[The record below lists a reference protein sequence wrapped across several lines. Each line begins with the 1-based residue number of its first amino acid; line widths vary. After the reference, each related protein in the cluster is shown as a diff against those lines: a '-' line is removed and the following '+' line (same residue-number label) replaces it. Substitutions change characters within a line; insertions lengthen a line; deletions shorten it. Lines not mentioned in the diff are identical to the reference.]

1 MEQPAF
7 NAPAPIGCNPP
18 AGDNAMQGFGRR
30 SFLGAAGA
38 MVAGI
43 DVQLAQAQQGRFA
56 GKQLVAQGFG
66 GPTQDI
72 IQRAVFD
79 RLDAREG
86 CHSTQVPLQSAAA
99 FARMRAEAAAPQ
111 IAVYQF
117 SGGQEKL
124 AAAEKISASLG
135 PLPEL
140 ADVPAVFKD
149 PAGFWTTYAVIAE
162 GIVYRTDKVKAL
174 PRSYK
179 DFLDPAYD
187 GHIAFPTITN
197 GYGTDFLVM
206 LARAYGGGEK
216 NIEPGF
222 KAMAKFAADATIFR
236 AASEVPSLFAQGDV
250 WIMPY
255 DSTSAKR
262 CKDAGLPVAF
272 VAPEEG
278 SVASPCT
285 ICIAAKAPD
294 LDLARAAAG
303 QFISVESQTAI
314 AEQLQWTP
322 VNSRVI
328 LPDALVQQLP
338 RPQQLISLDES
349 TMTQQRPQWTER
361 WNREIAH

>member
-1 MEQPAF
+1 
-7 NAPAPIGCNPP
+7 
-18 AGDNAMQGFGRR
+18 MQGFGRR
-30 SFLGAAGA
+30 GFVAGIGAVIAAGA
-38 MVAGI
+38 NGT
-43 DVQLAQAQQGRFA
+43 AQAQGRFA

-72 IQRAVFD
+72 LQHVVFD

-111 IAVYQF
+111 IALYQF

-124 AAAEKISASLG
+124 AAAEGLCAPLG

-140 ADVPAVFKD
+140 ADVPASFKD
-149 PAGFWTTYAVIAE
+149 PAGFWTMFAVIAE
-162 GIVYRTDKVKAL
+162 GILYRTDKLKT
-174 PRSYK
+174 PPTSYK
-179 DFLDPAYD
+179 DFLNPAYD

-206 LARAYGGGEK
+206 LARAYGGSET

-222 KAMAKFAADATIFR
+222 KALAKIAANATIFR
-236 AASEVPSLFAQGDV
+236 AASEVPGLFAQGDA
-250 WIMPY
+250 WIIPY
-255 DSTSAKR
+255 NSTSAKR

-272 VAPEEG
+272 VAPAEG

-285 ICIAAKAPD
+285 VCIAAKTAD
-294 LDLARAAAG
+294 TDLARAAAG
-303 QFISVESQTAI
+303 QFISVDLQTAI
-314 AEQLQWTP
+314 AEQLQWAP
-322 VNSRVI
+322 VNAKVT
-328 LPDALVQQLP
+328 LPEALRQQLP
-338 RPQQLISLDES
+338 RPDQLVSLDET
-349 TMTQQRPQWTER
+349 TMTKLRPQWTER